1 MEQYLITAWG
11 NEVQIFFKEFNEVES
26 LQSYVDRSGTEAWED
41 AVDTPEEVV
50 AMFNAVM
57 SGKFKVVELVD
68 CPTVEQARALV
79 EGE

>member
-11 NEVQIFFKEFNEVES
+11 NEVQLFFKEFNEVES
-26 LQSYVDRSGTEAWED
+26 LQSRVDRSGTEAWED
-41 AVDTPEEVV
+41 SLDAKEAVD
-50 AMFNAVM
+50 AMFKAVM